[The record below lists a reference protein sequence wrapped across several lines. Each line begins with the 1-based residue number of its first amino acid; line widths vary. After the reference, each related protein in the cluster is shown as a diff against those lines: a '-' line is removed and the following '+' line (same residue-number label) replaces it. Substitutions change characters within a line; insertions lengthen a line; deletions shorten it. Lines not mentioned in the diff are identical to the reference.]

1 MSDYYCTGGQ
11 TAGVQQNNCGCG
23 QNSGCGSCQQSVSG
37 VQDSAAGTC
46 ACRSGMVQALQML
59 LRSGLRNLV
68 DFTQFAFVTERVV
81 VGANLAQPDTT
92 AASYD
97 NLSDTLTADFG
108 GFTPG
113 ACDYV
118 DVSGT
123 AYSTAVAPTAAG
135 CFRSILNAITQN
147 ATVTAGSELATLV
160 TALTDLNGQT
170 TPGTAGYNETLTT
183 ALNDAL
189 ACGSDTGLQVSRL
202 ALCNILAVAF
212 APAGDAPAPVSAD
225 YQSARQLLQNLLQPP
240 CQTSCPPY
248 PDPCFD
254 SDYTGA
260 GRSVSLSVG
269 PLDISGAVVLGK
281 IGGVTVLANDTEQR
295 FYFVCS
301 DRATV
306 IR

>member
-11 TAGVQQNNCGCG
+11 TAGTQQNACGCG
-23 QNSGCGSCQQSVSG
+23 QSGGCGCGQSVSG
-37 VQDSAAGTC
+37 VQDSAAGSC
-46 ACRSGMVQALQML
+46 ACRSSMVQALQML

-68 DFTQFAFVTERVV
+68 DFTRFAFVTERVV

-97 NLSDTLTADFG
+97 NLSDTLAADFG

-135 CFRSILNAITQN
+135 CFRSILDAITQN
-147 ATVTAGSELATLV
+147 AAVTAGSELATLV
-160 TALTDLNGQT
+160 TALTDLTGQT
-170 TPGTAGYNETLTT
+170 TPGTAGYNETLTA
-183 ALNDAL
+183 ALNAAL
-189 ACGSDTGLQVSRL
+189 ACGTDTGLQVSRL
-202 ALCNILAVAF
+202 ALCDILAVAF
-212 APAGDAPAPVSAD
+212 ETASAD
-225 YQSARQLLQNLLQPP
+225 YQSARQLLQNIMQPP

-248 PDPCFD
+248 PDPCCDFED
-254 SDYTGA
+254 TGT

-269 PLDISGAVVLGK
+269 PLDVSGAVVLGK
-281 IGGVTVLANDTEQR
+281 LGGVTVLANDTEQR

-301 DRATV
+301 DRATA